1 MSTQT
6 APAPARHPHLWL
18 QRTLLAVAAVELL
31 NALLGL
37 PSIFIYDS
45 KERGLVQFAQAL
57 VSLYLALAPLVC
69 AAALWLA
76 WRFRLRH
83 AIMALGALALL
94 SWGLDDIWTAA
105 IHGFELGLSFPGQAM
120 AFHHFV
126 FPAVAAA
133 GIVLAYR
140 ERQLPI
146 AGLLVCFPT
155 LYNWLMFF
163 IFAGAMLI
171 NGF

>member
-1 MSTQT
+1 MTAET
-6 APAPARHPHLWL
+6 APAPTRQPHAWL

-37 PSIFIYDS
+37 PNIFIYDP
-45 KERGLVQFAQAL
+45 KEPGLIQFAQAL

-76 WRFRLRH
+76 WRFRLRQ

-105 IHGFELGLSFPGQAM
+105 IHGFELDFSFPGQAM
-120 AFHHFV
+120 VFHHFV

-133 GIVLAYR
+133 GVVLANR
-140 ERQLPI
+140 DRQLPL

-171 NGF
+171 YGF